1 MQSSINMN
9 KSIFRNQH
17 YRLAN
22 QAFDPNLKPVTS
34 NFISRWAGSHI
45 VRKWR
50 DYVQNYAFERGVT
63 ITTTIA
69 HKVAYKVAN
78 RPFAT
83 DPMPILQAEL
93 IKQISEA
100 LFS

>member
-1 MQSSINMN
+1 MQSSVNMN

-17 YRLAN
+17 YRLTG
-22 QAFDPNLKPVTS
+22 QIFDQRRNPVTS
-34 NFISRWAGSHI
+34 NTLSHYASGHI

-50 DYVQNYAFERGVT
+50 DYVQNYAFKRGIT

-69 HKVAYKVAN
+69 QKVAYQVAN

-100 LFS
+100 LSS